1 MGAVLG
7 LCVGIGALLV
17 FLAVTGNR
25 PVRVA
30 NESYMSN
37 LVKSAGLPNVTS
49 RSVYSTMAIAALVTG
64 SLALIITSIPI
75 VAVMAAVGATFVP
88 IFSLHRRAKARS
100 KALRTSWPDAVDS
113 LASSVRAGMSL
124 PEAVADLAK
133 NGPASLRHAFVH
145 FSNYYRSTGSFGQAL
160 NALQQQLGDPVA
172 DRVISALRIAHEVGG
187 TDLGQVLRT
196 LSALLRTDAITRGDI
211 EARQSWTISAARM
224 SIAAP
229 WLTLAM
235 LCTRPDAV
243 AAFRTALG
251 AVVLVGSAVISL
263 VAYRI
268 MLRIGSLPTESRV
281 VLEVRE
287 VSA

>member
-7 LCVGIGALLV
+7 LCVGIGALLI
-17 FLAVTGNR
+17 FLAISGSR
-25 PVRVA
+25 PVRA
-30 NESYMSN
+30 PKESYVGS
-37 LVKSAGLPNVTS
+37 LVKAAGLANVTA
-49 RSVYSTMAIAALVTG
+49 RTVYTTMTIAALATG
-64 SLALIITSIPI
+64 SIALIITSIPI
-75 VAVMAAVGATFVP
+75 VAVMAAVGATCMP
-88 IFSLHRRAKARS
+88 IFRLKHRAKVRV

-124 PEAVADLAK
+124 PEAVADLSK
-133 NGPASLRHAFVH
+133 NGPASLRYAFAH
-145 FSNYYRSTGSFGQAL
+145 FSDYYRSTGSFGQAL
-160 NALQQQLGDPVA
+160 NALQERLGDPVA

-196 LSALLRTDAITRGDI
+196 LSALLRSNALTRGDI

-243 AAFRTALG
+243 AAFRTGLG
-251 AVVLVGSAVISL
+251 AVVLLSAAAISFI
-263 VAYRI
+263 AYRL
-268 MLRIGSLPTESRV
+268 MLRIGALPTESRV
-281 VLEVRE
+281 VFEVP
-287 VSA
+287 A

>member
-7 LCVGIGALLV
+7 LTVGIGVLLI
-17 FLAVTGNR
+17 FLSFSGSR
-25 PVRVA
+25 PVRVEK
-30 NESYMSN
+30 ESHLGT
-37 LVKSAGLPNVTS
+37 LVKAAGLTNVTAGT
-49 RSVYSTMAIAALVTG
+49 VYTTMGIAALVTG
-64 SLALIITSIPI
+64 SIALIITSIPI
-75 VAVMAAVGATFVP
+75 VALMAAAGATFIP
-88 IFSLHRRAKARS
+88 IFSLKRRAKVRS

-133 NGPASLRHAFVH
+133 NGPASLRYAFAH
-145 FSNYYRSTGSFGQAL
+145 FCDYYRSTGSFGQAL
-160 NALQQQLGDPVA
+160 NALQERLGDPVA
-172 DRVISALRIAHEVGG
+172 DRVISALRIAYEVGG

-196 LSALLRTDAITRGDI
+196 LSALLRSDAITRGDI

-243 AAFRTALG
+243 AAFRTGQG
-251 AVVLVGSAVISL
+251 AVVLLGAAVVSFI
-263 VAYRI
+263 AYRI
-268 MLRIGSLPTESRV
+268 MLRIGALPTQSRV
-281 VLEVRE
+281 VFQVP
-287 VSA
+287 A